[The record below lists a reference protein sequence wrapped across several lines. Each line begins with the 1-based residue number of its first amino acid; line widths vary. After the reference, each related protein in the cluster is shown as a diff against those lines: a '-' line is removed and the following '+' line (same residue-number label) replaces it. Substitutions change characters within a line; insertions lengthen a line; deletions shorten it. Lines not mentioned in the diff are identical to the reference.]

1 MSGSASR
8 EAAALFDPSRLR
20 LARELSGM
28 RKVELAR
35 AAEVTPA
42 AITQY
47 EGGQHRPSPGT
58 LARLALALGQPASFF
73 EQDGRPQM
81 QPDAAAAFF
90 RSLRATP
97 QLERQRA
104 VAWAELTWELVEV
117 LGRRVRFPV
126 LDLPDDLHLDERA
139 DPGAIEAAAAAVRG
153 RWTIPAGPIA
163 NVVRL
168 IEAHGGVVARL
179 PGGDRRLSAFSQWIA
194 GRPIVMLS
202 GDRDDRAR
210 LRVDC
215 AHELG
220 HLVLH
225 ADPEPGN
232 RTLERQADA
241 FAGALLMPR
250 EEILSELPRRWD
262 FRVFAALKRRW
273 GVSLAALLYR
283 ARELGRLTENSY
295 RWAVTSLSRQ
305 YGRRTEPVD
314 LGPVEQP
321 KLLARAAELAYGPGY
336 RVALAHEL
344 HLSLD
349 TIDRLVHD
357 IAPGKPS
364 LTGEQ
369 LLAEESGTPRGPR
382 AVAHITPAS
391 RPEGVS
397 AVSNLNRR
405 HVTKRPD
412 GQWQDKAEGASRASS
427 LHRTQAEAEAAAKQ
441 VARNQPGG
449 AEVVIHRPDGTIRDS
464 DTINRRDPNPPTDT
478 KH

>member
-20 LARELSGM
+20 LARELCGM

-35 AAEVTPA
+35 LAEVTPA

-47 EGGQHRPSPGT
+47 EGGQHRPSPAT

-73 EQDGRPQM
+73 VHDGRPQM

-104 VAWAELTWELVEV
+104 VAWAELTWELVQV
-117 LGRRVRFPV
+117 LERRVRFPK
-126 LDLPDDLHLDERA
+126 LDLPDDQHVDERA
-139 DPGAIEAAAAAVRG
+139 EPDEIEAAAAAVRR
-153 RWTIPAGPIA
+153 RWAIPAGPIA
-163 NVVRL
+163 HAVRL
-168 IEAHGGVVARL
+168 VEAHGGVVARL

-202 GDRDDRAR
+202 PDRDDRAR
-210 LRVDC
+210 LRFDVT
-215 AHELG
+215 HELG

-232 RTLERQADA
+232 RTLERQSDA

-250 EEILSELPRRWD
+250 DEILEELPRRWD
-262 FRVFAALKRRW
+262 FPVFAALKRRW

-295 RWAVTSLSRQ
+295 RWAVTTLARE

-321 KLLARAAELAYGPGY
+321 KLLSRAAELAFGADY
-336 RVALAHEL
+336 RHALAAEL
-344 HLSLD
+344 HLSLE
-349 TIDRLVHD
+349 TIDRLVD
-357 IAPGKPS
+357 DVAPSKPS
-364 LTGEQ
+364 LTAEQ
-369 LLAEESGTPRGPR
+369 LLTEPDTARRPE
-382 AVAHITPAS
+382 AS
-391 RPEGVS
+391 RSLRPR
-397 AVSNLNRR
+397 SNR
-405 HVTKRPD
+405 K
-412 GQWQDKAEGASRASS
+412 ES
-427 LHRTQAEAEAAAKQ
+427 
-441 VARNQPGG
+441 QP
-449 AEVVIHRPDGTIRDS
+449 
-464 DTINRRDPNPPTDT
+464 
-478 KH
+478 